1 MDPTYLSKLLSVKL
15 KSLSLLQNEFLHF
28 KFETYHLKEKIYDE
42 LYSIIIIYTKK

>member
-15 KSLSLLQNEFLHF
+15 KSLSLLQKEFLHF
-28 KFETYHLKEKIYDE
+28 KFETYHLNEKIYDE